1 MKVLTSL
8 TYNPKAQ
15 SLDEHLMAMRSN
27 RDKMKRIGV
36 NIPDEVFALLLANS
50 MPSTFLDISTYFEAT
65 LLRDSTASISTSDV
79 A

>member
-36 NIPDEVFALLLANS
+36 NVPDGVFALLLANS
-50 MPSTFLDISTYFEAT
+50 MPSTFLDISTSFEAT